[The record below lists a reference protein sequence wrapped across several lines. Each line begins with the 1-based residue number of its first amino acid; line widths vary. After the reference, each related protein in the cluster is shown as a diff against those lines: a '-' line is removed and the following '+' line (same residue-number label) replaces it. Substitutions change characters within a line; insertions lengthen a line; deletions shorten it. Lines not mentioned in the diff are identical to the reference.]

1 MKTTFLS
8 LVTFLT
14 VSFLSIQAQTVDLVA
29 SVDVTPPLSN
39 GQLINYSI
47 TAEAGTTPY
56 RGLQIKLNY
65 NPAVLQLNSLTP
77 TNTFQNELFNE
88 TSTPGLIRYAGGNL
102 GVDITGSMPVFTVEF
117 EVLDANQTVAIQ
129 HNYTGGD
136 ATIIANASGQNV
148 LGTANDIIL
157 EPLSINDNSLDS
169 IVLYPNPVQDV
180 LYLKVKEETSIK
192 AISIYTLEGKEV
204 KLPQL
209 SFENGLVQIPVT
221 NLSKSLYFLSVT
233 DQNNR
238 RATFKFLVK

>member
-8 LVTFLT
+8 LATFLT

-29 SVDVTPPLSN
+29 SVDALPPLTNNQEFTYTLNAIVNEPFN
-39 GQLINYSI
+39 GIQVRLD
-47 TAEAGTTPY
+47 
-56 RGLQIKLNY
+56 Y
-65 NPAVLQLNSLTP
+65 NPAAIELISLTP
-77 TNTFQNELFNE
+77 QYAYSNIIINQTG
-88 TSTPGLIRYAGGNL
+88 TPGLVRFAAGVTSTN
-102 GVDITGSMPVFTVEF
+102 ITENMTVFTILFKV
-117 EVLDANQTVAIQ
+117 V
-129 HNYTGGD
+129 D
-136 ATIIANASGQNV
+136 ATETISIAHSHTGIDQTKITNGDGIDV

-233 DQNNR
+233 DQNNK